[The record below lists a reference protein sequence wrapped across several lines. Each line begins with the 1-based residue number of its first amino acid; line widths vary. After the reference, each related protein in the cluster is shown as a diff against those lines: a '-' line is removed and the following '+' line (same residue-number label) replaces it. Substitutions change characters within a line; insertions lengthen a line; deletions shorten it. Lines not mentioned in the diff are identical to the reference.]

1 MKRYKT
7 AAILIVLLVT
17 MYSCKK
23 DKNLE
28 TNIDGQVQD
37 FYTKSNITNREL
49 RLSFKISNVSI
60 FTHNP
65 YPYCLQ
71 DAYTP
76 ISLNANGRFSTQF
89 KGDLLADKDYVLIL
103 YDGDYISDPYPV
115 IIGADNSIIIEAK
128 PLKILSLIIQD
139 TSDIYDRIN
148 VHINSDQKIVEYYSQ
163 LKSENPSNTL
173 NDVIVNYQVVPNAS
187 CDIQYNHILNGSQT
201 TFEQTIQVDNGD
213 TTFYNIVFWC
223 SVAT

>member
-7 AAILIVLLVT
+7 TALLIVLLVT

-37 FYTKSNITNREL
+37 FYTKSNIANREL

-89 KGDLLADKDYVLIL
+89 KGDLFADKDCKMLH
-103 YDGDYISDPYPV
+103 
-115 IIGADNSIIIEAK
+115 
-128 PLKILSLIIQD
+128 
-139 TSDIYDRIN
+139 R
-148 VHINSDQKIVEYYSQ
+148 
-163 LKSENPSNTL
+163 
-173 NDVIVNYQVVPNAS
+173 
-187 CDIQYNHILNGSQT
+187 
-201 TFEQTIQVDNGD
+201 
-213 TTFYNIVFWC
+213 
-223 SVAT
+223 